1 MDLFRLAGS
10 IVLDA
15 SGVNTDLDSIKEKVK
30 EVEAGFQ
37 YSQEQ
42 MEKISGSMQRI
53 GGIMSAA
60 FTVPLGIIGKKSMEA
75 GNAYEGQ
82 MNRVEAISGAVGDEL
97 QMLDDRARELGKSS
111 VFSATESAGA
121 MEMMA
126 SAGFKALEIY
136 DSLPGVID
144 LAAVS
149 GGDMALSSQAVAAAV
164 NQFKLEAEDATHVAD
179 IFAKASA
186 ETNAQTHDMA
196 EAMKNAG
203 PMASSLGVSLEET
216 AAMIGLMANQN
227 IKGGLAGTTMKNAML
242 QLTGASEEAKAMM
255 NEMGVEVFDSSGDM
269 NSMAEIISQLRSG
282 MERMTEEQ
290 KQNTVATIFGRQAI
304 GGMMALVNT
313 APGELEAM
321 TQGLVDSD
329 GAASD
334 MAETMNKG
342 VPGAL
347 ASMRSSFEVAFI
359 AIQEAM
365 APFIIAGA
373 KVLTFL
379 ADTFTAMPGWLQTVI
394 VVAGGILAAVGPILV
409 LAGSLMKNMLLIEIA
424 IAALSGPVLLVIGKA
439 ALIVGAI
446 IGVITV
452 ITKLIEWIKDLG
464 ITWSDIGDLMIATG
478 ELILDIMTAPIRTAY
493 SAFKWLIESILGLF
507 GFEFEFPSLMEAA
520 EKAWEGVKDFFKWSI
535 DGIAGLFG
543 FDGFFGDNNNK
554 PKPKG
559 NTGGRGGGS
568 RVGWNA
574 KGGVFSKPTI
584 FDTAN
589 AGLQGVGE
597 AGVEAI
603 IPLSPDVLAGIGKGI
618 DAQRDNSQM
627 IAIVTDMASEFKA
640 MRKDMANMK
649 VEMDGRAVG
658 GIVTPY
664 VDDNLGK
671 KRHFNSNRF

>member
-1 MDLFRLAGS
+1 MDLFKLAGS

-15 SGVNTDLDSIKEKVK
+15 SGVNTDLDSIKSKVK
-30 EVEAGFQ
+30 EVETGFLD
-37 YSQEQ
+37 SQQRMNELG
-42 MEKISGSMQRI
+42 GSLQKA
-53 GGIMSAA
+53 GGIMTAA
-60 FTVPLGIIGKKSMEA
+60 ISVPLGIMGKRAVDA

-126 SAGFKALEIY
+126 SAGFEALEIY

-149 GGDMALSSQAVAAAV
+149 GGDMTLASQAVSAAV
-164 NQFKLEAEDATHVAD
+164 NQFKLEAEDASHVSD
-179 IFAKASA
+179 VFAKASA

-255 NEMGVEVFDSSGDM
+255 NEMGVEVFDSNGDM

-282 MERMTEEQ
+282 MEGMTEEQ

-304 GGMMALVNT
+304 GGMMALINS

-321 TQGLVDSD
+321 TQGLVDSE

-334 MAETMNKG
+334 MADMMNKG

-347 ASMRSSFEVAFI
+347 ASMRSSIESAQI
-359 AIQEAM
+359 AIQEALG
-365 APFIIAGA
+365 PFIIVGA
-373 KVLTFL
+373 KIVTFL
-379 ADTFTAMPGWLQTVI
+379 ADAFSAMPSWLQTV
-394 VVAGGILAAVGPILV
+394 VVGIGALLIAVGPLLLFV
-409 LAGSLMKNMLLIEIA
+409 GSLLKNLVYIEIA
-424 IAALSGPVLLVIGKA
+424 LGLLSGP
-439 ALIVGAI
+439 AI
-446 IGVITV
+446 IAAAKFIAIGAAIVAVIT
-452 ITKLIEWIKDLG
+452 IISKLIGWVKDLG
-464 ITWSDIGDLMIATG
+464 ITWGDVGDFIIDSGKLMF
-478 ELILDIMTAPIRTAY
+478 EMMTAPIRTVY
-493 SAFKWLIESILGLF
+493 EAFKWLVEGILELF
-507 GFEFEFPSLMEAA
+507 GFEFEFPSILDAA
-520 EKAWEGVKDFFKWSI
+520 KGAWQGVKDFFSWSL
-535 DGIAGLFG
+535 DGIKNLFS
-543 FDGFFGDNNNK
+543 FDWLSGGT
-554 PKPKG
+554 PASQ
-559 NTGGRGGGS
+559 GRGRNAKPDKS
-568 RVGWNA
+568 TSWNA

-597 AGVEAI
+597 AGAEAI

-618 DAQRDNSQM
+618 DSQRDNNQM
-627 IAIVTDMASEFKA
+627 MAILTDLAMEVKA
-640 MRKDMANMK
+640 LRKDNANLK
-649 VEMDGRAVG
+649 VEMDGSTVG
-658 GIVTPY
+658 RIVTPY

-671 KRHFNSNRF
+671 KRHINNNRF